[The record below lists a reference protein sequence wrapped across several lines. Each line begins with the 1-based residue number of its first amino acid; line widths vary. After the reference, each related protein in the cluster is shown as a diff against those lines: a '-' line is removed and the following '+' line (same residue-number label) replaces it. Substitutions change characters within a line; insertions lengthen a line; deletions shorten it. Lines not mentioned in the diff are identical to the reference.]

1 MGTSTCDTVIETI
14 LPFKKISYNITK
26 MSYCKQEG
34 KDKVMFMT
42 PEDLAAPSSITFPD
56 ESDPPG
62 LVLPNGEINWSCP
75 CLGGMATGPCGVEF
89 REAFTCFHYSEA
101 EPKGSECFDSFK
113 KMQECM
119 AEYPAIYGKEDQ
131 NEESVSEEKSEDTPA
146 LNKES
151 SNVEETKSPS

>member
-56 ESDPPG
+56 ESDPVWEVWPQD
-62 LVLPNGEINWSCP
+62 
-75 CLGGMATGPCGVEF
+75 
-89 REAFTCFHYSEA
+89 RA
-101 EPKGSECFDSFK
+101 ELNLERLSPASIIVKLNLKAANVSIPSRKCKNVWQNTQQFMTKVMK
-113 KMQECM
+113 KM
-119 AEYPAIYGKEDQ
+119 ARKT
-131 NEESVSEEKSEDTPA
+131 KKKTP
-146 LNKES
+146 LKM
-151 SNVEETKSPS
+151 KLKKILL